1 MERKQ
6 YMKKITDKKLLQSWA
21 MAVKERA
28 GYRCEYP
35 DCTVNSHQLHAH
47 HLYSRRWVTM
57 RYNLDAGICLC
68 ASHHTL
74 SGLSAHKD
82 PDFKETLIL
91 GNVRTRDFFDD
102 LRTERNRIQKNTD
115 DFKLECLEKL
125 KPYLIPF

>member
-1 MERKQ
+1 
-6 YMKKITDKKLLQSWA
+6 MKSISDHKLLQEWA
-21 MAVKERA
+21 NAVKDRA
-28 GYRCEYP
+28 GNKCEYP

-68 ASHHTL
+68 AYHHTL

-91 GNVRTRDFFDD
+91 GNVRTRDFFDN
-102 LRTERNRIQKNTD
+102 LREVRNRTQKNTSQ
-115 DFKLECLEKL
+115 FKQECLEKI
-125 KPYLIPF
+125 KRG

>member
-1 MERKQ
+1 MAIKL
-6 YMKKITDKKLLQSWA
+6 TDAKLLKLWGK
-21 MAVKERA
+21 AVIERS
-28 GYRCEYP
+28 GFKCEYP

-74 SGLSAHKD
+74 SGLAAHKD

-102 LRTERNRIQKNTD
+102 LRKERNRVQKNTEAW
-115 DFKLECLEKL
+115 KLECFEKL